1 MSTLQNKISSFF
13 LKNKFQILLVGLIV
27 ICLYPLSLFIYIPKW
42 DNVNGYLPYR
52 FFISDFIYNGHL
64 PLWNPFQRLGM
75 PGYSDLQSG
84 CWNPIVWVL
93 MLFGKYT
100 IKSLIIELLTCYIF
114 AGVGM
119 FKLIKYLFKCEKT
132 SFIIGFSYA
141 LSGFMVGSS
150 QLMVFLIAVTWL
162 PWIVVQLLLFFK
174 HYAIKHILLTA
185 FFTALF
191 ITGASPAYTIILA
204 YIVIGMFLFHIIIAR
219 QQISSVKKIVLGG
232 FGILITL
239 ALLILPYI
247 NSFLDFSPYFNRIY
261 KLRYNAFLLDNPFTP
276 ISYISFLFPYSVI
289 AKTELFNITDL
300 SLRNG
305 YVGIVG
311 FVAFVFSIVS
321 KFNRQKII
329 LLCCVVLSLVLAA
342 GDETF
347 IFKYLYN
354 LPGFGVFRHPSMFR
368 AFTIFCCLLLAAY
381 ELKII
386 LQNGLSKKQKII
398 GASFLIF
405 ILISTA
411 YSFTSTSF
419 HESYILLRNTFH
431 FGEFSE
437 NTFATHL
444 FVNGIIILTLTY
456 SIYIVKRLFNLSLM
470 VSLLLFTVLDI
481 GLQTRLAFPTT
492 ICYKISQQEVSEF
505 FESLPNNISQEFNTT
520 PLKELDETQGLKST
534 NGIWQNLSTY
544 NKTISYVGVNPMRFK
559 NFDEAKNDGRL
570 DLEIEKNILHFE
582 NENNTQL
589 SDIFIDY
596 NKFSGKVNNSSNE
609 KRKLVLTQNFHHLW
623 NAEINGSPIEID
635 MYNNFLM
642 SISIP
647 PKTEGKIEF
656 EYKSSTILYAFMISL
671 FTYLLIIGY
680 FVKERFFNLK

>member
-1 MSTLQNKISSFF
+1 
-13 LKNKFQILLVGLIV
+13 
-27 ICLYPLSLFIYIPKW
+27 
-42 DNVNGYLPYR
+42 
-52 FFISDFIYNGHL
+52 
-64 PLWNPFQRLGM
+64 M

-84 CWNPIVWVL
+84 CWNPIVWIL
-93 MLFGKYT
+93 ILFGKYT
-100 IKSLIIELLTCYIF
+100 IKSLIIELLTCYVF
-114 AGVGM
+114 AGLGM
-119 FKLIKYLFKCEKT
+119 FNLAKYLFKCEKT

-162 PWIVVQLLLFFK
+162 PWIITQLLLFFNS
-174 HYAIKHILLTA
+174 YAIKHILLTA
-185 FFTALF
+185 FFIALF

-204 YIVIGMFLFHIIIAR
+204 YIIIGMFLYHIIITR
-219 QQISSVKKIVLGG
+219 KQISSVKKIILGG
-232 FGILITL
+232 FGILIIL

-247 NSFLDFSPYFNRIY
+247 NAFLDFSPYFNRID
-261 KLRYNAFLLDNPFTP
+261 KLGYNAFLLDNPFTP

-305 YVGIVG
+305 YIGLLGFVG
-311 FVAFVFSIVS
+311 FAFSFVS

-329 LLCCVVLSLVLAA
+329 LICCLIISLVLAA

-347 IFKYLYN
+347 VFKYLYN
-354 LPGFGVFRHPSMFR
+354 LPGFGLFRHPSMFR
-368 AFTIFCCLLLAAY
+368 AFTIFCALLLAGF
-381 ELKII
+381 ELKNI
-386 LQNGLSKKQKII
+386 LQNGLNKKQRIV
-398 GASFLIF
+398 GTFFLIL

-411 YSFTSTSF
+411 YTFTLTSF
-419 HESYILLRNTFH
+419 NESYILLRNTFH

-437 NTFATHL
+437 STFTTHL
-444 FVNGIIILTLTY
+444 FVNGILILILTFG
-456 SIYIVKRLFNLSLM
+456 IYIVKRLFNLSLM
-470 VSLLLFTVLDI
+470 VSLLLFTILDI

-492 ICYKISQQEVSEF
+492 ITYKIPQKEVSAF
-505 FESLPNNISQEFNTT
+505 FKSLPNDISQEFNNTS
-520 PLKELDETQGLKST
+520 LKELDETKGLKST

-544 NKTISYVGVNPMRFK
+544 NKTISYVGVNPMRFN

-570 DLEIEKNILHFE
+570 ENEIEKNILHFE

-609 KRKLVLTQNFHHLW
+609 EQQLVLAQNFHHLW

-635 MYNNFLM
+635 MHNNFLM
-642 SISIP
+642 SVSIP
-647 PKTEGKIEF
+647 PKTEGTVEF
-656 EYKSSTILYAFMISL
+656 EYKSPAILYTFMISL
-671 FTYLLIIGY
+671 LTYLLVIGY
-680 FVKERFFNLK
+680 FVKERLFSSK